1 MRQPVTSKNMLAR
14 SCPAPRRLLALLLA
28 CAITT
33 GAQAAQCP
41 LTPPSDD
48 DVQALHSRVISV
60 DTHVDIDSAY
70 ATEKLDP
77 GGFTQSQND
86 LPKMRAGGLD
96 AAFLILYTGQGA
108 LDEAGFRAA
117 REIVETKYQAIIR
130 LTRAYPN
137 QVGLATTPE
146 EVRKLHAQGKR
157 VVLIGMENAYP
168 LGTHLDEVALWAKRG
183 VRYVSITHMGNNQ
196 FGGSSNPDP
205 ELGDADED
213 PGLTDAGKS
222 LVKALNDNGIM
233 VDISHVGKRTM
244 LEATALS
251 RAPVIA
257 SHSGVKGVYDNA
269 RNLDDSQ
276 LDAIRDSGGVAQMV
290 AFRGYVADIDPAI
303 VAGIADLRKQ
313 YLPDG
318 WDKAS
323 PEQITAMQA
332 GVETLRNTHP
342 DVTVANFVDHIDYAV
357 KRIGIEHV
365 GIASDFDGGGGVKG
379 WDDASET
386 ANVTAELMRR
396 CYTED
401 QIRALWGGNLLRVL
415 GAVQAKASGAK

>member
-1 MRQPVTSKNMLAR
+1 MSQPNTSKPPFSRA
-14 SCPAPRRLLALLLA
+14 CPSPRALFALLLA
-28 CAITT
+28 GAMVT

-41 LTPPSDD
+41 LTTPSDD
-48 DVQALHSRVISV
+48 DVWALHSRVISV
-60 DTHVDIDSAY
+60 DTHVDIDMAY
-70 ATEKLDP
+70 ATAKLDP
-77 GGFTQSQND
+77 GGFTSSQND

-146 EVRKLHAQGKR
+146 EVRRLHAQGKR

-168 LGTHLDEVALWAKRG
+168 LGTNLDEVALWAKRG
-183 VRYVSITHMGNNQ
+183 VRYVGITHMGNNQ
-196 FGGSSNPDP
+196 FGGSSNPDS
-205 ELGDADED
+205 ELGDANED
-213 PGLTDAGKS
+213 PGLTEAGKA

-303 VAGIADLRKQ
+303 VSGIAELRKQ
-313 YLPDG
+313 YLPEG

-323 PEQITAMQA
+323 PEQIAAMQA
-332 GVETLRNTHP
+332 GVQTLRNTHP
-342 DVTVANFVDHIDYAV
+342 DVTVATFADHIDYAV
-357 KRIGIEHV
+357 KRIGVEHV
-365 GIASDFDGGGGVKG
+365 GIASDFDGGGGVQG

-386 ANVTAELMRR
+386 ASVTAELMRR

-401 QIRALWGGNLLRVL
+401 QIAALWGGNLLRVL
-415 GAVQAKASGAK
+415 GEVQAKASAAK